1 MKIQF
6 MSFVGL
12 AISFISPVL
21 AQQTVDPQ
29 LAQQMRAFATKYDVA
44 INERDTSAIAAL
56 YTKGAIWR
64 TSNEGAFR
72 GQQAIANEYQKLYFT
87 RWNIH
92 DYATTVRRL
101 AATGDEVLSTG
112 TWSCSSS
119 EGGGRKVS
127 GTYSWV
133 LVNEG
138 KTLKI
143 RLDNH

>member
-1 MKIQF
+1 ML
-6 MSFVGL
+6 FVGL
-12 AISFISPVL
+12 AISSISPVF
-21 AQQTVDPQ
+21 AQQTVDPP
-29 LAQQMRAFATKYDVA
+29 LAQQMRAFATKYDQA
-44 INERDTSAIAAL
+44 INERDTAAIAAL
-56 YTKGAIWR
+56 YTKSAIWK
-64 TSNEGAFR
+64 TSNEGVFR

-92 DYATTVRRL
+92 HYATAVRRL
-101 AATGDEVLSTG
+101 AATGDEVRSTG
-112 TWSCSSS
+112 TWSCSSN